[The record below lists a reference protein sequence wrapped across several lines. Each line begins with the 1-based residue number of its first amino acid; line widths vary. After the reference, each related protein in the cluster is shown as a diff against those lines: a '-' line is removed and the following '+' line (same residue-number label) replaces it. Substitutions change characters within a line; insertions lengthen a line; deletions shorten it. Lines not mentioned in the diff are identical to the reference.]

1 MIAIRDNDA
10 NDSFAI
16 VSGGANYQ
24 TDTTYDKLVARFRCN
39 GNTNIGGTLDIAG
52 ETVCNSTLRITDTIA
67 HVSDSNTKIRFPEN
81 DKISFETAGTER
93 LRIDNVG
100 VLYTGNYTT
109 TLDATPG
116 SIQMS
121 GGTSGA
127 RLSLRGTSTSAYAGL
142 GEMHGYWDTN
152 KVSSILFHAGA
163 DTSNKDDGEIRF
175 YTRLSGG
182 ATSERLR
189 IKSDGELVIN
199 HNQSSTPLNNTFL
212 SIYDANSDS
221 SAIDASGISKNY
233 AMISLHNYGTG
244 VVGDATGIG
253 FGAGSGFS
261 YTKGSIAFQRQ
272 GSYGTGDLVF
282 LTNNDQ
288 NTTMVNNTDEKM
300 RITRDGLIQAYTL
313 SGSYYPI
320 ASVKDG
326 STSARAATSAWEI
339 KKTLGPR
346 ARNGYYY
353 LINPYD
359 GTTNTWWCDMDTDG
373 GGWILVAHTGDGG
386 MSDQGTGGDHWYSRN
401 NKGGFDTVGAGYYT
415 GGGYWR
421 TSAGA
426 WSPNTCGQLMWD
438 VRTHYSEFD
447 NRSNDKVVFNWGTD
461 QAIPTGSSSYSNI
474 PNASN
479 RRFADWCYAVEN
491 APGFNPMNYDNNV
504 RSNVING
511 AEHFTEHM
519 LMTWSFRNTSGNADN
534 GSSGPYWQIGAHAN
548 GLHQHYEESIS
559 GDSYGDGSYQVI
571 SNEDTTWGGGGTNN
585 GYRRIARDAGNG
597 TCNVWLR

>member
-1 MIAIRDNDA
+1 
-10 NDSFAI
+10 
-16 VSGGANYQ
+16 
-24 TDTTYDKLVARFRCN
+24 
-39 GNTNIGGTLDIAG
+39 
-52 ETVCNSTLRITDTIA
+52 
-67 HVSDSNTKIRFPEN
+67 
-81 DKISFETAGTER
+81 
-93 LRIDNVG
+93 
-100 VLYTGNYTT
+100 
-109 TLDATPG
+109 
-116 SIQMS
+116 MS

>member
-1 MIAIRDNDA
+1 
-10 NDSFAI
+10 
-16 VSGGANYQ
+16 
-24 TDTTYDKLVARFRCN
+24 
-39 GNTNIGGTLDIAG
+39 
-52 ETVCNSTLRITDTIA
+52 
-67 HVSDSNTKIRFPEN
+67 
-81 DKISFETAGTER
+81 
-93 LRIDNVG
+93 
-100 VLYTGNYTT
+100 
-109 TLDATPG
+109 
-116 SIQMS
+116 MS

-142 GEMHGYWDTN
+142 GEMHGFWDTN
-152 KVSSILFHAGA
+152 KVASILFHAGS

-233 AMISLHNYGTG
+233 AMINLHNYGTG
-244 VVGDATGIG
+244 AVGDATGIG
-253 FGAGSGFS
+253 FGAGSAFN

-288 NTTMVNNTDEKM
+288 DTTMVNNTDEKM

-359 GTTNTWWCDMDTDG
+359 GTTNTRYTRTQTTDFV
-373 GGWILVAHTGDGG
+373 L
-386 MSDQGTGGDHWYSRN
+386 
-401 NKGGFDTVGAGYYT
+401 
-415 GGGYWR
+415 
-421 TSAGA
+421 
-426 WSPNTCGQLMWD
+426 
-438 VRTHYSEFD
+438 
-447 NRSNDKVVFNWGTD
+447 
-461 QAIPTGSSSYSNI
+461 
-474 PNASN
+474 
-479 RRFADWCYAVEN
+479 
-491 APGFNPMNYDNNV
+491 
-504 RSNVING
+504 
-511 AEHFTEHM
+511 
-519 LMTWSFRNTSGNADN
+519 
-534 GSSGPYWQIGAHAN
+534 
-548 GLHQHYEESIS
+548 
-559 GDSYGDGSYQVI
+559 
-571 SNEDTTWGGGGTNN
+571 GGTLGQAATLTLSGHQINLSQ
-585 GYRRIARDAGNG
+585 IK
-597 TCNVWLR
+597 L